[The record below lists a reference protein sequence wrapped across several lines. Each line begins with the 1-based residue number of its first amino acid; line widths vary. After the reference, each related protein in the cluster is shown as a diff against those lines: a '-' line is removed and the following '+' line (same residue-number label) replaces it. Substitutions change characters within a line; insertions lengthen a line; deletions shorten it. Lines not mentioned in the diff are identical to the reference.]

1 LKTTDSTLARIY
13 SPISSELQRVVEV
26 MTEECR
32 ALDPQIASLLNDAV
46 RIGGKLLRPAL
57 LLFSGQACGSL
68 DERHVR
74 AAAAIELIHT
84 ATLVHDD
91 AIDAAER
98 RRRGAT
104 VNSRWG
110 IEVSIMVGDL
120 LFARAL
126 EVFAQVATPR
136 EQRLL
141 SAALR
146 EVCEGELLQ
155 LLARRQRRLDEQT
168 YYRIISR
175 KSGALCSV
183 TCAIGAALCGEADG
197 RLSALAD
204 FGRCFGIALQITDD
218 CLDIRGDEAVVGKTL
233 GLDVLDGKLT
243 LPLIYATRSPDPTL
257 QAQLDELVANPTD
270 GWRRRLADLLA
281 RCGAFEYCEQA
292 ARRYVR
298 RGAARLDFLGKS
310 PERASLLALADFVV
324 ERDS

>member
-1 LKTTDSTLARIY
+1 LKTTHPTLAQIY
-13 SPISSELQRVVEV
+13 SPISTELQRVVEV
-26 MTEECR
+26 MSEECR
-32 ALDPQIASLLNDAV
+32 GFDPQVAPVVADAA

-57 LLFSGQACGSL
+57 LLFSGQACGGL
-68 DERHVR
+68 DDRHVR
-74 AAAAIELIHT
+74 AAAAVELIHT

-110 IEVSIMVGDL
+110 VEVSIMVGDL

-126 EVFAQVATPR
+126 EVFAQVAAPR
-136 EQRLL
+136 EQQLL

-155 LLARRQRRLDEQT
+155 LLARRQRRLDEKT

-183 TCAIGAALCGEADG
+183 TCAIGAALSGEADG
-197 RLSALAD
+197 KLSAFGD
-204 FGRCFGIALQITDD
+204 FGRCFGIALQIADD
-218 CLDIRGDEAVVGKTL
+218 CLDIRGEEAVVGKTL
-233 GLDVLDGKLT
+233 GLDFLDGKLT
-243 LPLIYATRSPDPTL
+243 LPLIYATRSPDPAL
-257 QAQLDELVANPTD
+257 HAQLDTLMANPTD

-292 ARRYVR
+292 ARRYIR

-324 ERDS
+324 ERKS